1 MFARR
6 IVILYA
12 TVACAVA
19 AGLIVS
25 ALTARRPRESLRSNP
40 LRNPAGMVDRLVF
53 LDRPE
58 AWEAGSMKLAEIDA
72 KRDVITLAAD
82 SSQAFPRRGSWTSAE
97 IAADFPITEVI
108 PSWNASVPADAGMAV
123 SVRVRNARQGG
134 EWSPWLYFGGWGRE
148 AAAEKVVRYNHGVVH
163 VDTLVLDRPADTFQ
177 VRVDLAAYSFDAAA
191 NPAVRRVAVSYSGV
205 IADEAERARLLQPVK
220 IEGTWA
226 RRLEVPYRT
235 QGDTPK
241 PLRGETC
248 SPTSVSMVLEYW
260 GYNRP
265 TVENALAIYDA
276 EHEMFGN
283 WNRAVQRAG
292 ELGLDAWLTR
302 FRSWD
307 AVKAEIAKGRPV
319 IAAVQFKKGE
329 FPAAAIA
336 STNGHLIVIRG
347 FTPAGDAIV
356 NDPASRD
363 KGNGA
368 VYPAADLARAWFG
381 HGGVGYVIVG
391 KAPIAQAGGR

>member
-1 MFARR
+1 MTLRR
-6 IVILYA
+6 LFQLS
-12 TVACAVA
+12 TGVACVA
-19 AGLIVS
+19 AAAMIFA
-25 ALTARRPRESLRSNP
+25 ALTARGPRELLRSNP
-40 LRNPAGMVDRLVF
+40 LRNPWGMVDRLVF
-53 LDRPE
+53 FDRAE
-58 AWEAGSMKLAEIDA
+58 SWKAGEGKYCAVDGARGGLTLAEESG
-72 KRDVITLAAD
+72 RE
-82 SSQAFPRRGSWTSAE
+82 FPRRASWVSAPVRAE
-97 IAADFPITEVI
+97 FPFTEVI
-108 PSWNASVPADAGMAV
+108 PSWNAAVPVEAGIAV
-123 SVRVRNARQGG
+123 ALRVRSEERG
-134 EWSPWLYFGGWGRE
+134 EDWSPWLYFGGWGRE
-148 AAAEKVVRYNHGVVH
+148 TAKDEKVVRCDRGIVH
-163 VDTLVLDRPADTFQ
+163 VDTLMLDRPADALQ
-177 VRVDLAAYSFDAAA
+177 VRLDLASYAFEAAA
-191 NPAVRRVAVSYSGV
+191 EPVVRRITVSYSGV
-205 IADEAERARLLQPVK
+205 VADEAARARLALHPK
-220 IEGTWA
+220 IEGEWA

-292 ELGLDAWLTR
+292 ELGLDAWVAR
-302 FRSWD
+302 FRDWD
-307 AVKAEIAKGRPV
+307 AVKAQIAHGRPV

-329 FPAAAIA
+329 FPSAAIS

-356 NDPASRD
+356 NDPANRE

-368 VYPAADLARAWFG
+368 VYPAADLAKAWFS

-391 KAPIAQAGGR
+391 KTAIAAEK

>member
-1 MFARR
+1 MRHRSVVA
-6 IVILYA
+6 IYVVL
-12 TVACAVA
+12 ACAVA
-19 AGLIVS
+19 AGLILS
-25 ALTARRPRESLRSNP
+25 ALTVRRPRESLRSNP
-40 LRNPAGMVDRLVF
+40 LGNPPGMVDRLVF

-58 AWEAGSMKLAEIDA
+58 AWTAGTFKNAVVDA
-72 KRDVITLAAD
+72 RRAALTLAAD
-82 SSQAFPRRGSWTSAE
+82 SDDKFPRRGSWTSAE
-97 IAADFPITEVI
+97 IAADFPFTEVI
-108 PSWNASVPADAGMAV
+108 PSWNAAVPAESGIAV
-123 SVRVRNARQGG
+123 SLRVRNAERG
-134 EWSPWLYFGGWGRE
+134 EDWSPWLYFGGWGRQ
-148 AAAEKVVRYNHGVVH
+148 AAIEKENVRCDRGIVH
-163 VDTLVLDRPADTFQ
+163 VDTLLLDRPADTYQ
-177 VRVDLAAYSFDAAA
+177 VRVDLASYAFDAAA
-191 NPAVRRVAVSYSGV
+191 NPALRRVAVSYSGV
-205 IADEAERARLLQPVK
+205 VADDAARARLLRPVK
-220 IEGTWA
+220 LEGNWA
-226 RRLEVPYRT
+226 RRLDVPYRT

-260 GYNRP
+260 GCNRP

-302 FRSWD
+302 FRNWD

-319 IAAVQFKKGE
+319 IAAVQFKRGE

-381 HGGVGYVIVG
+381 HGGVGYVIAGKPAMAVG
-391 KAPIAQAGGR
+391 K